1 MRGEGVAPKYLA
13 ACVVVFVLAM
23 AAFYV
28 FSLSAP
34 ETAPETAPA
43 TSATPV
49 TAQSAKP
56 WKAPPQKKK
65 KRSRTTGSSSF
76 SGSSRST
83 SDLSLDSTEDSWS
96 PTAHR
101 IEGRVVGERGRP
113 VPGAR
118 VTYRTDGKRRTTK
131 ADESGVFSI
140 TARGSSVTLQA
151 ERKDGLLTV
160 RSKPVI
166 VEGEAGEWE
175 VDLVLETKR
184 QGGLGIGVAKHRD
197 GLRVRSVV
205 GDGPASGL
213 GLRKGDIILEAGGTT
228 LAGFNTREASALL
241 IGPEGSSQT
250 ILVRHTD
257 GEEVEYTF
265 RRQHIEK
272 Y

>member
-28 FSLSAP
+28 LSLSAP
-34 ETAPETAPA
+34 EAVP
-43 TSATPV
+43 TSSAAPV
-49 TAQSAKP
+49 TAESAKP

-65 KRSRTTGSSSF
+65 KRSRTTSSSSF

-83 SDLSLDSTEDSWS
+83 SDLSLDSTEESWS

-140 TARGSSVTLQA
+140 TARGRAQGRTPDSPLEASGC
-151 ERKDGLLTV
+151 RR
-160 RSKPVI
+160 RSRRVGSRPCARDKATRWTRHRG
-166 VEGEAGEWE
+166 GEAPRRTPSSQCRRG
-175 VDLVLETKR
+175 R
-184 QGGLGIGVAKHRD
+184 
-197 GLRVRSVV
+197 
-205 GDGPASGL
+205 SGL
-213 GLRKGDIILEAGGTT
+213 WPRTPKK
-228 LAGFNTREASALL
+228 
-241 IGPEGSSQT
+241 
-250 ILVRHTD
+250 RH
-257 GEEVEYTF
+257 
-265 RRQHIEK
+265 HS
-272 Y
+272 